1 MRIFVAFE
9 GLCESFDIS
18 SENTVKEVKLM
29 IKDYFHVPLSEDKQG
44 RRYLELM
51 YAGAVLKDSWVL
63 ADVGISVS
71 STIKCV
77 VKEEDKPIVYIYNAV
92 THEKMPIMGRI
103 YLLASKV
110 SQLKT
115 LVTLKCG
122 FPNNTYCLRTPE
134 GREMYDCNTLS
145 DYQLDIGTT
154 LHLDVWDGWKEFL
167 TGCLLGNQRK
177 VQHYLSKEDPV
188 LKYQKRVAL
197 YMAAFFG
204 HLQLSA
210 WLLKQGARPTEA
222 VGVHPYREWCHK
234 NNHPDVKKCPVHAAA
249 EAGQLMMLKAF
260 INYSVL
266 CLQCPNATGQTPL
279 KLCIQHRHKDCV
291 LYLVTKIWS
300 VVSYPNFSLS
310 MKIYIK
316 LKLWLLTAQNNIN
329 TKKRR
334 NQTAV
339 FRTRVGDVVL
349 VDGFTKAKMTSKSF
363 YSATVQEADNRG
375 YKLPNLNNHGQ
386 GVCRLTVPGRY
397 LKGTCVELPPVLDA
411 NKRANTKRC
420 HQKKKSRKKNVH
432 CSNEE
437 YMDQNMCLTRV
448 PLPPNSVLKPAYY
461 YSIPNAK
468 LLLNPSLQSFSEH
481 SGRTTRENAIYC
493 LAIASAFKEKPWLQQ
508 LGIARTLAKKSICQP
523 LSGTVDCPIL

>member
-18 SENTVKEVKLM
+18 SENTVKDVKLM

-51 YAGAVLKDSWVL
+51 YAGAVLKDSWIL

-77 VKEEDKPIVYIYNAV
+77 VKEEDKPIFFVYNAV
-92 THEKMPIMGRI
+92 THEKVPIMGRI

-122 FPNNTYCLRTPE
+122 FPNSIYCLRTPE

-154 LHLDVWDGWKEFL
+154 LRLDVWDGWKEFL
-167 TGCLLGNQRK
+167 TGCLLGNKPK
-177 VQHYLSKEDPV
+177 VQCYLSKEDPV

-204 HLQLSA
+204 HLQLLA
-210 WLLKQGARPTEA
+210 WLLKQGARPTEP
-222 VGVHPYREWCHK
+222 VGIHPYREWCHE
-234 NNHPDVKKCPVHAAA
+234 NDHPDVKKCPVHAAA

-260 INYSVL
+260 VNYSVL
-266 CLQCPNATGQTPL
+266 CLQCPNSTGQTPL
-279 KLCIQHRHKDCV
+279 QLCIQHRRKDCV

-310 MKIYIK
+310 MKIYLK
-316 LKLWLLTAQNNIN
+316 LKLWLLKAQSNIRMM
-329 TKKRR
+329 KRR

-339 FRTRVGDVVL
+339 FRTRVGDLVL
-349 VDGFTKAKMTSKSF
+349 VDGFTKPKMTSKGF
-363 YSATVQEADNRG
+363 YSTTVQDADSRG
-375 YKLPNLNNHGQ
+375 CRLPDLNKQFQHGQ
-386 GVCRLTVPGRY
+386 GICHLTVSKRY
-397 LKGTCVELPPVLDA
+397 LKGTTVKLPPVLDA
-411 NKRANTKRC
+411 NRRANIDRC
-420 HQKKKSRKKNVH
+420 QQKKNTRKKKVN
-432 CSNEE
+432 CNNEE
-437 YMDQNMCLTRV
+437 YMDQSMCLVRV

-468 LLLNPSLQSFSEH
+468 FLLNPSLESFSEH
-481 SGRTTRENAIYC
+481 SGRTPRENAIYC

-508 LGIARTLAKKSICQP
+508 LGIARTLAKKSICKP
-523 LSGTVDCPIL
+523 VY